1 MDDHQKMLDET
12 KQFLIE
18 ALKVP
23 DMEPDDLGNDE
34 PLFGEGLGL
43 DSIDALTL
51 VVAIDKRY
59 GVRVPDAA
67 VSRKHF
73 ENVETLATFLE
84 SMRNPNPNRN
94 PEPDSAG
101 DKDHGVPA

>member
-12 KQFLIE
+12 KQFLID

-23 DMEPDDLGNDE
+23 DMEPADLSNDE

-51 VVAIDKRY
+51 VVAIDKKY

-67 VSRKHF
+67 VSRQHF
-73 ENVETLATFLE
+73 ESVETLAAFLE
-84 SMRNPNPNRN
+84 SMRYTDRQQDQQ
-94 PEPDSAG
+94 EDRGESA
-101 DKDHGVPA
+101 

>member
-1 MDDHQKMLDET
+1 MDDHQKMLTET
-12 KQFLIE
+12 KKFLIE
-18 ALKVP
+18 ALRVP
-23 DMEPDDLGNDE
+23 DMEPDDLQNDE

-51 VVAIDKRY
+51 VVAIDKKY

-67 VSRKHF
+67 ISRKYF

-84 SMRNPNPNRN
+84 SMKKPGKNPD
-94 PEPDSAG
+94 EHPDEGETA
-101 DKDHGVPA
+101 